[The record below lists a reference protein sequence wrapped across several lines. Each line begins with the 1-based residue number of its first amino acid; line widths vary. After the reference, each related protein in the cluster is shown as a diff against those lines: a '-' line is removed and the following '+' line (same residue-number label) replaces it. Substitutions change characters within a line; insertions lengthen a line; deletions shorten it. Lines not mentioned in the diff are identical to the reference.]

1 MNTGDHDLE
10 KLLGKLVPAPPSPE
24 LMERLR
30 AARPKIEEEA
40 RATRKVVP
48 FRRWLP
54 VMVAAAAACV
64 AVVFLVER
72 KTPVTPEIAI
82 TPPPSSELPIPD
94 AVPTTEEPNAALV
107 PLETRQHLMEVTDY
121 GIVEDKSKKPVRLI
135 GTTWLDEVVYAANA
149 DGKPVT
155 ESRMRQEILPVS
167 VRTY

>member
-10 KLLGKLVPAPPSPE
+10 KLLGKLAPAPPARE
-24 LMERLR
+24 LMDRLR
-30 AARPKIEEEA
+30 GARPEIEGEA

-64 AVVFLVER
+64 AVVFVMER

-82 TPPPSSELPIPD
+82 TPPPSSALPTAD
-94 AVPTTEEPNAALV
+94 LAGTTEESNTALV

-149 DGKPVT
+149 DGKSVT

-167 VRTY
+167 VSTY